1 MRIEQALDF
10 LHASNAAQFD
20 SLSDLIPPELITA
33 LLHEEGV
40 VTLRRRR
47 MPMERLVWAIIGMA
61 MFRHVPMTQ
70 LVNQLDILLPG
81 ERPFVV
87 PSAFLQAR
95 QKLGDKS
102 IERLFHETAARWY
115 QPSQHPD
122 WAGLQLLAVDGV
134 MWRTPDT
141 AENTAAFAKPKTRQ
155 GETAYPQVRMLCQ
168 MELTSHLL
176 TQAVM
181 ESCAVSE
188 MVLAEQLVE
197 RTPDHSLTLFDK
209 GFYSLGLL
217 HAWQTTGRERHW
229 LLPLK
234 KGTQYEV
241 VRKLGRQ
248 DALVQLKTS
257 PQARK
262 KWPQLPE
269 TMVARLLTRTIN
281 GKARQV
287 LTSMVDPM
295 RFPGADIIA
304 LYGHRWEIELG
315 YREMKHSLQQHK
327 LTLRSKKAAGI
338 RQELWGVLLAYNLLR
353 SQMVKMAASLKGYT
367 ASQLSFHM
375 ASVYLIHEL
384 SAMPYVSPGNIPGRV
399 AELEQQAGQ
408 FILPQRRERSY
419 PRCVKVRPQKYA
431 VKKPVKTMPVRLN

>member
-1 MRIEQALDF
+1 MRIEQALDV
-10 LHASNAAQFD
+10 LHASNAAQFE
-20 SLSDLIPPELITA
+20 SLSDLISPELITS
-33 LLHEEGV
+33 LLAEV
-40 VTLRRRR
+40 DVATVRRRR
-47 MPMERLVWAIIGMA
+47 IPMERLVWAIIGMA
-61 MFRHVPMTQ
+61 MFRHVPMNQ

-81 ERPFVV
+81 DRPFVA
-87 PSAFLQAR
+87 PSAFVQAR
-95 QKLGDKS
+95 QKLGDIS
-102 IERLFHETAARWY
+102 IGRLFHETASLWHQQAN
-115 QPSQHPD
+115 HPG

-141 AENTAAFAKPKTRQ
+141 PDNAAAFAKPGTQ
-155 GETAYPQVRMLCQ
+155 HGETAYPQVRMLCQ

-176 TQAVM
+176 VQAVM
-181 ESCAVSE
+181 ESCAVNE
-188 MVLAEQLVE
+188 MVLSEKLIA

-217 HAWQTTGRERHW
+217 HEWQTTGVERHW

-248 DALVQLKTS
+248 DALVHLTTS

-262 KWPQLPE
+262 KWPKLPDTVE
-269 TMVARLLTRTIN
+269 ARLLTRNIN
-281 GKARQV
+281 GKERQV

-295 RFPGADIIA
+295 RFPGADIVE
-304 LYGHRWEIELG
+304 LYSHRWEIELG
-315 YREMKHSLQQHK
+315 YREMKHSLQQHR
-327 LTLRSKKAAGI
+327 LTLRSKKAEGI

-384 SAMPYVSPGNIPGRV
+384 SCMPYISPGSVPKRV
-399 AELEQQAGQ
+399 AELDKQARQ
-408 FILPQRRERSY
+408 FVLPERRERSY
-419 PRCVKVRPQKYA
+419 PRCVKPRPQKYA
-431 VKKPVKTMPVRLN
+431 VQKANKNNASQV

>member
-1 MRIEQALDF
+1 
-10 LHASNAAQFD
+10 
-20 SLSDLIPPELITA
+20 
-33 LLHEEGV
+33 
-40 VTLRRRR
+40 
-47 MPMERLVWAIIGMA
+47 
-61 MFRHVPMTQ
+61 
-70 LVNQLDILLPG
+70 
-81 ERPFVV
+81 
-87 PSAFLQAR
+87 
-95 QKLGDKS
+95 
-102 IERLFHETAARWY
+102 
-115 QPSQHPD
+115 
-122 WAGLQLLAVDGV
+122 

-141 AENTAAFAKPKTRQ
+141 PDNAAAFAKPGTQ
-155 GETAYPQVRMLCQ
+155 HGETAYPQVRMLCQ

-176 TQAVM
+176 VQAVM
-181 ESCAVSE
+181 ESCAVNE
-188 MVLAEQLVE
+188 MVLAEQLIA

-217 HAWQTTGRERHW
+217 HARQTTGCERHW

-262 KWPQLPE
+262 KWPQLPDTVE
-269 TMVARLLTRTIN
+269 ARLLTRSLN
-281 GKARQV
+281 GKERQV

-295 RFPGADIIA
+295 RFPSADIVE
-304 LYGHRWEIELG
+304 LYSHRWEIELG
-315 YREMKHSLQQHK
+315 YREMKHSLQQHR

-338 RQELWGVLLAYNLLR
+338 RQELWGMLLAYNLLR

-384 SAMPYVSPGNIPGRV
+384 SCMPYLSPGTIPKRV
-399 AELEQQAGQ
+399 ADLEKQAGQ
-408 FILPQRRERSY
+408 FVLPERRERSY
-419 PRCVKVRPQKYA
+419 PRCVKPRPQRYS
-431 VKKPVKTMPVRLN
+431 VKKANKNNASQA

>member
-1 MRIEQALDF
+1 MRIEQAIDF
-10 LHASNAAQFD
+10 LHASQAAQFE
-20 SLSDLIPPELITA
+20 SLSDLIPPEFITT
-33 LLHEEGV
+33 LLREEGV
-40 VTLRRRR
+40 ATLRRRR

-61 MFRHVPMTQ
+61 MFRHVPMSQ

-81 ERPFVV
+81 ERPFVA

-102 IERLFHETAARWY
+102 IERLFHETAACWH
-115 QPSQHPD
+115 QHANHPG

-141 AENTAAFAKPKTRQ
+141 PDNASAFAKPGTQ
-155 GETAYPQVRMLCQ
+155 HGETAYPQVRMLCQ

-181 ESCAVSE
+181 DSCTVNE
-188 MVLAEQLVE
+188 MVLAERLIE

-217 HAWQTTGRERHW
+217 HAWQSTGHERHW

-234 KGTQYEV
+234 SGTQYEV
-241 VRKLGRQ
+241 VHKLGRQ
-248 DALVQLKTS
+248 DALVLLKTS

-262 KWPQLPE
+262 KWPQLPD
-269 TMVARLLTRTIN
+269 TVKARLLTRHIN
-281 GKARQV
+281 GKERQV

-295 RFPGADIIA
+295 RFPGADIVD
-304 LYGHRWEIELG
+304 LYSHRWEIELG
-315 YREMKHSLQQHK
+315 YREMKHSLQQHR

-375 ASVYLIHEL
+375 ASVYLVHEL
-384 SAMPYVSPGNIPGRV
+384 SCMPFMSPGNIPKRV
-399 AELEQQAGQ
+399 AELEKQAGQ
-408 FILPQRRERSY
+408 FVLPDRMERSY
-419 PRCVKVRPQKYA
+419 PRCVKPRPQKYS
-431 VKKPVKTMPVRLN
+431 VKKSNKNNASQS